1 MITKTTTTTT
11 EASADDR
18 QRVKFIRDNNG
29 GVEDRRQARCIVN
42 DNGVFIFLAISS
54 LTVTMSRLCLV
65 AVLF

>member
-1 MITKTTTTTT
+1 MIDNASNLSETTT
-11 EASADDR
+11 EE
-18 QRVKFIRDNNG
+18 
-29 GVEDRRQARCIVN
+29 VEDRRQARCIGD